1 MRVWRR
7 HLSLYR
13 RCCCPR
19 SSSCSSEPCERAL
32 PHFYD
37 FSAVGAITT
46 FVMPQFIAKGEA
58 KSGHDDDVAET
69 VAGSDSED
77 ARVTLYDQM
86 ERHRGT

>member
-1 MRVWRR
+1 
-7 HLSLYR
+7 
-13 RCCCPR
+13 
-19 SSSCSSEPCERAL
+19 
-32 PHFYD
+32 
-37 FSAVGAITT
+37 
-46 FVMPQFIAKGEA
+46 MPQFIAKGEA